1 MRAKPTIPTPLVCR
15 DCGRTPA
22 ERGDQVSAGAA
33 GYLCS
38 RCLMRPLVPRNEG
51 GRYRDS
57 GSPPEGKSGPTNP
70 GTSDTVLRDIATG
83 RAFRPG
89 RPSLALAERRARA
102 RERKRRQRGIA
113 GLLCPV
119 GR

>member
-1 MRAKPTIPTPLVCR
+1 MRAKPTTSAPLVCR
-15 DCGRTPA
+15 GCGRPPA
-22 ERGDQVSAGAA
+22 ERGDQVSEAA
-33 GYLCS
+33 VGYLCS

-57 GSPPEGKSGPTNP
+57 GSPLEAKSGPTNP

-89 RPSLALAERRARA
+89 RPRLALAERRAGA
-102 RERKRRQRGIA
+102 RERKRRQRRIA

>member
-1 MRAKPTIPTPLVCR
+1 MPEASTPRRFRTILHGTCLVG
-15 DCGRTPA
+15 GRHPEGSELARECPA
-22 ERGDQVSAGAA
+22 RRRQERRGQ
-33 GYLCS
+33 
-38 RCLMRPLVPRNEG
+38 G

-57 GSPPEGKSGPTNP
+57 GLPPEGKSGPTNP